1 MARLFT
7 IAAKGE
13 FNGQKWNGNNSDCFF
28 KTLHREGV
36 RKLWDVRR
44 YPNQQFYRAFNSR
57 ELNESCKDEGI
68 EYTHYVALAPQ
79 PKTFRSCI
87 DEQWGL
93 DRYAVEYFTEDV
105 IRELNKLTLDDINH
119 TAVMCAEQPLFRC
132 HRGLIAMYLKEKFQD
147 DVEIIHLG
155 LKYDECGREVDRVP
169 YANAFYTREYIRKL
183 IAE

>member
-1 MARLFT
+1 MVKLFT
-7 IAAKGE
+7 VAAKGE

-44 YPNQQFYRAFNSR
+44 YPNQQFYKAFNSKV
-57 ELNESCKDEGI
+57 LNESCKNEGI
-68 EYTHYVALAPQ
+68 DYTHYLALAPR
-79 PKTFRSCI
+79 PKVFRACT
-87 DEQWGL
+87 DEQWKL

-105 IRELNKLTLDDINH
+105 IRELNKLTLNDIDY
-119 TAVMCAEQPLFRC
+119 TAIMCAEQPLFQC
-132 HRGLIAMYLKEKFQD
+132 HRGLIAMYLKEKFH

-169 YANAFYTREYIRKL
+169 YGTAFYTREYIKKL
-183 IAE
+183 ITK